1 MAKRTRDK
9 IFKTAHLHT
18 NLQIYLSSYCVP
30 GAVKGARDTVMSET
44 HPITSCPCGTW
55 RGKKDYETCGYQTVS
70 THKCEEERRTRCC
83 QGHAPDLGGRVG
95 L

>member
-9 IFKTAHLHT
+9 IFKPAHLHI

-55 RGKKDYETCGYQTVS
+55 RRK
-70 THKCEEERRTRCC
+70 ER
-83 QGHAPDLGGRVG
+83 L
-95 L
+95 